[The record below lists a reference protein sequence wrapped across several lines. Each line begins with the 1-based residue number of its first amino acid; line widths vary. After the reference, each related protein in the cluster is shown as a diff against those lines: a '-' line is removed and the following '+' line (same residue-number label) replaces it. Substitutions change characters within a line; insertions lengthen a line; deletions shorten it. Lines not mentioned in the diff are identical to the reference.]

1 MSTAVMEQPT
11 NQLAVMTAD
20 SVTPQAFQCEVDALK
35 AKATGY
41 QSLKVNGLADKAGL
55 KAVREARL
63 DLARVRCDIEKRR
76 TEMKAGALAFGKA
89 VDSTAKS
96 LTALVEPTEKALKA
110 IEDDI
115 AKEAQREKDKRTA
128 ERMEKLKAVESK
140 YPEVVVADFSD
151 KEFDKLLAEMTVDY
165 AERQKVAAEQAEQ
178 ARIKAEEDAKERAR
192 LKAEDDERRRVAEA
206 ELAAEREKLRIQRE
220 QQESEEAERKRIADA
235 ELAVEREKLRKQR
248 EEQEARDREQAAE
261 RKRLDDIR
269 AKQEAEEQARKKA
282 EDDERARAAEGERK
296 IREEAER
303 KRLAE
308 LEDAKREAMKPDFEK
323 LMDVAKSLAEITLP
337 EVSAA
342 ANVAKHKIMLVI
354 EEARG
359 SVERIAHEE
368 CGVSFE

>member
-35 AKATGY
+35 AKASGY
-41 QSLKVNGLADKAGL
+41 QSLTVNGLADKVGL
-55 KAVREARL
+55 KAVRDARL

-151 KEFDKLLAEMTVDY
+151 KEFDKLLAEMTVDF
-165 AERQKVAAEQAEQ
+165 AERQKVAAEQAEA
-178 ARIKAEEDAKERAR
+178 ARVKAEEDAKERAR

-206 ELAAEREKLRIQRE
+206 ELAAEREKLR
-220 QQESEEAERKRIADA
+220 
-235 ELAVEREKLRKQR
+235 KQR

-269 AKQEAEEQARKKA
+269 AKQESEEQARKKA
-282 EDDERARAAEGERK
+282 EDDERARAAESERK

-303 KRLAE
+303 KRLAD
-308 LEDAKREAMKPDFEK
+308 LEAAKREAMKPDFEK
-323 LMDVAKSLAEITLP
+323 LMDVAKSIGSISLP

-342 ANVAKHKIMLVI
+342 ANVAKHKVMLVI

-368 CGVSFE
+368 CGVPIVA